1 MNKNYEVG
9 SIVIMKKNH
18 PCGSNKWQILRTGVD
33 IKLKCIG
40 CNHVVMISRID
51 FEKRLK
57 KVEV

>member
-1 MNKNYEVG
+1 MNKNYDVN

-33 IKLKCIG
+33 IKLKCLG
-40 CNHVVMISRID
+40 CGHVIMISRLD
-51 FEKRLK
+51 FERMLK

>member
-9 SIVIMKKNH
+9 NIAVMKKNH
-18 PCGSNKWQILRTGVD
+18 PCGSNRWQILRTGVD
-33 IKLKCIG
+33 IKLKCMG
-40 CNHVVMISRID
+40 CSHVVMLTRLD